1 MSTTPSLQSR
11 LRQPYPRDEWQ
22 SLMHSLFPDG
32 TLKLFST
39 PQPITASQEKVK
51 TTLQLGTIDLENGN
65 TIAPLAAIPALLA
78 FTHWIF
84 TSHS

>member
-11 LRQPYPRDEWQ
+11 LRQPYLRDEWQ
-22 SLMHSLFPDG
+22 RLMHSLFPDG

>member
-1 MSTTPSLQSR
+1 MSTTPSHQSR
-11 LRQPYPRDEWQ
+11 LRQPYLRGEWQ

-51 TTLQLGTIDLENGN
+51 TTLQLGAIELKDGN
-65 TIAPLAAIPALLA
+65 TIALLAAIPASLA
-78 FTHWIF
+78 FTHWIL

>member
-11 LRQPYPRDEWQ
+11 LRQPYLRDEWQ

-51 TTLQLGTIDLENGN
+51 PTLQLGTIDLENGN
-65 TIAPLAAIPALLA
+65 TIALLAAIPASLA
-78 FTHWIF
+78 FTHRIL